1 MNQQRKLIAQASRF
15 LRRGAVSMADK
26 HPFRIEDACGDIHA
40 AGDALAKRSTGA
52 FIQRQGGFLPSV
64 SSIYIKTKME

>member
-1 MNQQRKLIAQASRF
+1 
-15 LRRGAVSMADK
+15 MADK